1 MLEDI
6 MNELH
11 GKASGEINRIEQLLS
26 DENTL

>member
-1 MLEDI
+1 MLEEI
-6 MNELH
+6 MNELQ